1 MEKASSLTVS
11 NSQRN
16 SDLKLHVL
24 DIQCLLSK
32 QNMQKGTQCMEEQAV
47 FIGSEGGK
55 NSSKV
60 SRYRLCGPT
69 HLLWEILVYSKY
81 CWNRREK
88 YILQFPAYIYLNIK
102 TSIVHLLSFY
112 ELFPN
117 KDMFYN
123 SSLHSISGLCS

>member
-47 FIGSEGGK
+47 FIGSGGGK
-55 NSSKV
+55 KQ
-60 SRYRLCGPT
+60 
-69 HLLWEILVYSKY
+69 
-81 CWNRREK
+81 
-88 YILQFPAYIYLNIK
+88 LQGVKIPSMWSK
-102 TSIVHLLSFY
+102 TSTVRDTCLFKVLL
-112 ELFPN
+112 E
-117 KDMFYN
+117 
-123 SSLHSISGLCS
+123 